1 MEIIY
6 GIVAIIILV
15 ILLKLLS
22 IPFMII
28 KWLIVNGVT
37 GLILLFIVNLLGSAV
52 GLHIEPNFVNTIVAG
67 VFGIPGIIV
76 LLLIK

>member
-6 GIVAIIILV
+6 GIVAIFVLFL
-15 ILLKLLS
+15 LLKLLS

-28 KWLIVNGVT
+28 KWLIVNGVA
-37 GLILLFIVNLLGSAV
+37 GIILLFIVNLLGSTI

>member
-15 ILLKLLS
+15 ILLKLFS

-37 GLILLFIVNLLGSAV
+37 GLILLFIVNLLGSAA

>member
-6 GIVAIIILV
+6 GIAAILV
-15 ILLKLLS
+15 LFVILKILS
-22 IPFMII
+22 IPLRII

-37 GLILLFIVNLLGSAV
+37 GLILLFLVNLIGSGLG
-52 GLHIEPNFVNTIVAG
+52 LNIEPNLINTLVAG

-76 LLLIK
+76 LLIIQ